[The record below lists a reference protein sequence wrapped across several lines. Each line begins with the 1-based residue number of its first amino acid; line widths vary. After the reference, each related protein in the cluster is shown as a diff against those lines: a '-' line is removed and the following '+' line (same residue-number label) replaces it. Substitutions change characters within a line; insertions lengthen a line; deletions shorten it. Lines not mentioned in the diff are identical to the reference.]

1 MRMSTLDATQQDE
14 DIQEDFEEIQSL
26 LSDLKNHLRKMDPH
40 APPYL
45 RDSLNDLKQ
54 LTYQFYK
61 VLRHLRAI
69 G

>member
-1 MRMSTLDATQQDE
+1 VIGLSRLEDGQQNVE
-14 DIQEDFEEIQSL
+14 IQEDLEEIESL

-54 LTYQFYK
+54 LGFQFYK
-61 VLRHLRAI
+61 ILRHLQQ
-69 G
+69 